1 MIEKINNNANLG
13 ESNKMKPPMGVKG
26 WRKGGIT
33 QTKLQCPNKHKLP
46 DHLSQPLY
54 FREKD
59 LALYGMG

>member
-1 MIEKINNNANLG
+1 
-13 ESNKMKPPMGVKG
+13 MKPPMGVKG